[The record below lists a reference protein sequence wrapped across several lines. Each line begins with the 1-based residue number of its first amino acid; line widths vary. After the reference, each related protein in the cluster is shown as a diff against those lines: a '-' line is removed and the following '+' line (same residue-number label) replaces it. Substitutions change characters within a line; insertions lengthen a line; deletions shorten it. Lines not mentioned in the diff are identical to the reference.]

1 MEWLGGLNSVDRL
14 AIVSLVQHVPRYTL
28 ATLDLVRDERR
39 CCMTPAQRLIS
50 HKVLLVDDDDAVREM
65 MTVTL
70 ERKGFAVVAATN
82 VTEAL
87 KLITIESFDVL
98 ITDLHMPNPSD
109 GFAVITAMRHIQ
121 PKALTLLVSGH
132 PDVKSAM
139 DAILLEADE
148 IIVKPFETKALAD
161 LVQDK
166 LVTRKLSAP
175 TPKERVA
182 AILQRCSSLIVED
195 WLTRVNKS
203 KELSLVRL
211 SDQERTGYLPKL
223 IDDLI
228 LRLRSPHITVQEGDS
243 IRSAAAVAH
252 GKMRR
257 SQGYTSAMLVHDSR
271 ILQVTLFGT
280 LQNNLSALDFS
291 LLLPDVMTIADEVD
305 SQLTQ
310 AMEGYTS
317 VVGTTAAA

>member
-1 MEWLGGLNSVDRL
+1 MT
-14 AIVSLVQHVPRYTL
+14 PT
-28 ATLDLVRDERR
+28 ERR
-39 CCMTPAQRLIS
+39 TA
-50 HKVLLVDDDDAVREM
+50 HKVLLVDDDDAVRTM
-65 MTVTL
+65 MSLTL
-70 ERKGFAVVAATN
+70 EHKGFEVVSATN
-82 VTEAL
+82 VTGAL
-87 KLITIESFDVL
+87 KLITTESFDVL

-121 PKALTLLVSGH
+121 PKALTLLVSGY

-148 IIVKPFETKALAD
+148 IIVKPFGTKALAD
-161 LVQDK
+161 LVHDK
-166 LVTRKLSAP
+166 LLTRTPTVP

-182 AILQRCSSLIVED
+182 GILQRCTAIIVED
-195 WLTRVNKS
+195 WLTRVKKNKD
-203 KELSLVRL
+203 LTRVAL

-228 LRLRSPHITVQEGDS
+228 VRLRSSHITIHDGGF
-243 IRSAAAVAH
+243 IGSAAAVAH
-252 GKMRR
+252 GKLRR
-257 SQGYTSAMLVHDSR
+257 SQGYTSAMLVQDSR

-280 LQNNLSALDFS
+280 LQQNLSALDFS

-310 AMEGYTS
+310 AMEGYMD
-317 VVGTTAAA
+317 VAGQPAAA